1 MVGFSKLTGFAVA
14 AACLISPSFAHPGE
28 THDAVAMKR
37 EIHARNVMASAAK
50 RSLGA
55 CSDNLEARNLFARN
69 IARRSNVAREL
80 RQKRNIKSSTL
91 ILIHVMSASDDAIFA
106 LS

>member
-1 MVGFSKLTGFAVA
+1 MVGFSKVIGFAVA
-14 AACLISPSFAHPGE
+14 AGCLVSPSFAHPGE

-50 RSLGA
+50 RSLSA
-55 CSDNLEARNLFARN
+55 CSDSLAARNLYARN
-69 IARRSNVAREL
+69 TARRSNVARAL

-91 ILIHVMSASDDAIFA
+91 GLYNCLHDNAEIFV